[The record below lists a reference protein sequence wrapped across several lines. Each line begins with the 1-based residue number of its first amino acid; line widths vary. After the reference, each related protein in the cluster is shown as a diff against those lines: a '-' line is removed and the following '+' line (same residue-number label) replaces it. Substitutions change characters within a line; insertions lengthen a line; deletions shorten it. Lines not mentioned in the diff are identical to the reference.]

1 MKRTS
6 IMAFVIGSMALM
18 TSCANDD
25 DMEVYITV
33 GTEYQQKVEEIR
45 EKFSYPTQ
53 LAAEDNYYAD
63 FDKFVPTGTA
73 PAYNMQNE
81 LIGEY
86 GYVDLGLSVKWAN
99 FNLGAKDPLPDSK
112 LKSFDDIYKEVQ
124 HDMYIANVTY
134 NKIILPEVP
143 KSTVPC
149 VVSYEEYCKGSYD
162 YIRSQFADNEEYE
175 KFSIYC
181 DQMKK
186 AYKKAVEEYNSYIL
200 DNKYSLIVGRYY
212 YNWAEIGTYAWQEDY
227 KNLPMNIAGTEYDN
241 VTKNLGK
248 NWRMPTK
255 AELQELVDKCK
266 WQRYEKANLKGYIV
280 TGPSGKSIF
289 VCDHSQALLND
300 YPYIYLSSERT
311 SKWNKG
317 VEVYALNINTL
328 KIVNNHPSG
337 RYDTIRP
344 VYVK

>member
-18 TSCANDD
+18 TSCASDD
-25 DMEVYITV
+25 DMEVYMTV
-33 GTEYQQKVEEIR
+33 DTEYQKTVKEIR
-45 EKFSYPTQ
+45 ERFSYPTQ
-53 LAAEDNYYAD
+53 LADEDNYYAD
-63 FDKFVPTGTA
+63 LDKFVPTGTA
-73 PAYNMQNE
+73 PAYNLQND

-99 FNLGAKDPLPDSK
+99 FNLGAKQPLTDSN

-124 HDMYIANVTY
+124 HEDVWYEKRFDIT
-134 NKIILPEVP
+134 LPD
-143 KSTVPC
+143 TVKDTLPC
-149 VVSYEEYCKGSYD
+149 VISYEEYCKGSYG
-162 YIRSQFADNEEYE
+162 YIRSQFPDDDEYARYAN
-175 KFSIYC
+175 YC
-181 DQMKK
+181 DAMKK
-186 AYKKAVEEYNSYIL
+186 AYKKAVKEYNSYII

-212 YNWAEIGTYAWQEDY
+212 YNWAEIDSYAWQEDY

-241 VTKNLGK
+241 VTNKLGK

-289 VCDHSQALLND
+289 VCDNSQALLND

-311 SKWNKG
+311 STWNKG

-337 RYDTIRP
+337 RYATIRP

>member
-1 MKRTS
+1 MKKTS

-25 DMEVYITV
+25 DMEVYMTV
-33 GTEYQQKVEEIR
+33 DTEYQKTVKEIR
-45 EKFSYPTQ
+45 EHFSYPTQ

-63 FDKFVPTGTA
+63 LDKIVPTGTA
-73 PAYNMQNE
+73 PAYNRRND

-99 FNLGAKDPLPDSK
+99 FNLGAKNPLPDSE

-124 HDMYIANVTY
+124 HEDVWYAKRFDIT
-134 NKIILPEVP
+134 LPD
-143 KSTVPC
+143 TVKGTLPC
-149 VVSYEEYCKGSYD
+149 VISYEEYCRGSYE
-162 YIRSQFADNEEYE
+162 YIRSQFPDNDEYARYAN
-175 KFSIYC
+175 YC
-181 DQMKK
+181 DAMKK
-186 AYKKAVEEYNSYIL
+186 AYKKAVKEYNSYII
-200 DNKYSLIVGRYY
+200 DNKYSLLVGRYH
-212 YNWAEIGTYAWQEDY
+212 YNWAEIDSYAWKEDY

-241 VTKNLGK
+241 ATNNLGK

-289 VCDHSQALLND
+289 VCAHSTALLYD
-300 YPYIYLSSERT
+300 CPSIYLSSERT
-311 SKWNKG
+311 STWNKG
-317 VEVYALNINTL
+317 VEVYALDINTQ

-337 RYDTIRP
+337 RDATIRP